1 MRSGGAI
8 AAANLGVNDLLFQKH
23 GRWKSERVKNG
34 DVHENISVLLQVTKN
49 LGHYPLLLITHDAT
63 TGNLLFLLCF
73 LLSELR
79 K

>member
-1 MRSGGAI
+1 M

-34 DVHENISVLLQVTKN
+34 YVHENIPVLLQVTKN
-49 LGHYPLLLITHDAT
+49 LGLYPLLLITHDAT